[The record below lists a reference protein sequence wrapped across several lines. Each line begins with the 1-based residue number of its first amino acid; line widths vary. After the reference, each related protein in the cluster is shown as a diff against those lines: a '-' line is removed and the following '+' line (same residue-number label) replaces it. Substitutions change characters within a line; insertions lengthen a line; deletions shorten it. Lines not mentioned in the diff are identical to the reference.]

1 MIHKIFADKEKV
13 KSMLKMA
20 VDREKTINSIKVD
33 YPTIVAE
40 NYYEIIKELSSALL
54 LLNGLKVTGENAH
67 KEIID
72 SLEKFDNFSGYE
84 ISLLQDLRIKRN
96 KSQYEGEPFDIS
108 YLENKKDI
116 LLRIIDKL
124 KKEVKNRL

>member
-20 VDREKTINSIKVD
+20 VDREKAINSIKVD